1 VAKALPDTDNHQGK
15 IMKQGIR
22 RYVVITAGLLAA
34 SLASG
39 SAQAQYPVV
48 GGLLGGG
55 TGALVGQSVGG
66 RNGAIIGGALGAATG
81 VAIASDY
88 RGGAG
93 YYAPQAYYPPQPVYY
108 PPQRVYYYAPQPVYY
123 YAQPRV
129 VHSPPVY
136 YQRYGAGWGH
146 HYRHGHDKG
155 RHKGDKRDWDD

>member
-1 VAKALPDTDNHQGK
+1 
-15 IMKQGIR
+15 MKQSIR
-22 RYVVITAGLLAA
+22 RFVVIAAGLLATSMA
-34 SLASG
+34 SS

-66 RNGAIIGGALGAATG
+66 RNGAIIGGALGAAAG

-88 RGGAG
+88 RGGTG

-108 PPQRVYYYAPQPVYY
+108 

-129 VHSPPVY
+129 VYSPPVY
-136 YQRYGAGWGH
+136 YQRYGGDWKN

-155 RHKGDKRDWDD
+155 RHHGYEHD

>member
-1 VAKALPDTDNHQGK
+1 
-15 IMKQGIR
+15 MKQSIR
-22 RYVVITAGLLAA
+22 RFVVIAAGLLTTCM
-34 SLASG
+34 ASG
-39 SAQAQYPVV
+39 SAQAQNPVL

-66 RNGAIIGGALGAATG
+66 RNGAIVGGALGAAAG

-93 YYAPQAYYPPQPVYY
+93 YYAPQAYYPPQPIYY
-108 PPQRVYYYAPQPVYY
+108 PPQRVYYAPEPVYY

-129 VHSPPVY
+129 VYSPPVY
-136 YQRYGAGWGH
+136 YQRYGGNWEH

-155 RHKGDKRDWDD
+155 RHHGYEHD